1 MKPYKL
7 LLIITFMVFSTGN
20 IFAQNEMKAR
30 IVYEDAETA
39 FQNQEYEKTI
49 TLLTEAEKLLGKWT
63 AKVSLLKVQALNNI
77 INLDG
82 TDYKW
87 DSNV

>member
-1 MKPYKL
+1 MIL
-7 LLIITFMVFSTGN
+7 STGN

-30 IVYEDAETA
+30 IAYEDAETA
-39 FQNQEYEKTI
+39 YSNHDYEKTI

-87 DSNV
+87 DSNVVPV